1 MLTFQLLNTSFVGSL
16 HSKCNCA
23 GILDSRWRCFSETPE
38 TGAPFLAWDSV
49 VFCLS
54 ILPCLCTRG
63 ETGPIQRNSKKKC
76 VWRASIA
83 FAFLWLPR
91 AAEREPSH
99 GPGGNLVVLS
109 HSSLVS
115 WQNKFWLEPA
125 AWLWLQAAKCLL
137 TEVKLAPLSR

>member
-1 MLTFQLLNTSFVGSL
+1 MLTFQLLNTSFMLVAFIVNV
-16 HSKCNCA
+16 NCA
-23 GILDSRWRCFSETPE
+23 GILDSRWRFFNETPE

-54 ILPCLCTRG
+54 ILPCLCTRR
-63 ETGPIQRNSKKKC
+63 ETGPIQRNSKKS
-76 VWRASIA
+76 VSEGHRLLLLS
-83 FAFLWLPR
+83 FGFL
-91 AAEREPSH
+91 EQQREPSH
-99 GPGGNLVVLS
+99 GPGGNLVVFS

-137 TEVKLAPLSR
+137 TEVKLAPLSL